1 MTAANIISRM
11 WLVESPSPASS
22 APPTPTIPPANMSQ
36 FSVPP
41 VTPSLSAA
49 ALPGSR
55 LSGRLTG
62 VISLTDILNL
72 FARSSGLSPVDPNE
86 ARKQRRRSSSS
97 SHRMSFDIPR
107 SSFELRRPP
116 GVV

>member
-1 MTAANIISRM
+1 MYCQEM
-11 WLVESPSPASS
+11 WLVESPSPAPP
-22 APPTPTIPPANMSQ
+22 APPTPTIPPANISS
-36 FSVPP
+36 FSVSP
-41 VTPSLSAA
+41 VSPSLSAA

-72 FARSSGLSPVDPNE
+72 FARSSGLSPVDPSE

-97 SHRMSFDIPR
+97 SHRMSLDIPR
-107 SSFELRRPP
+107 SSFELRKPP